1 MLGILNSLHEC
12 SELSTRC
19 RQLAIRPYDYLASG
33 FCPRAIYPD
42 SELSRTAAQAFFR
55 LSGQNTAFLANTARF
70 HCLAG
75 RVSSIYSA
83 HFWVF
88 RAGFWSERCGTRS
101 RSAGKQALHGA
112 DINPSAGSGRN
123 LVYPKNRR
131 VRRAVDLHPVL
142 SMVVTLRSAPFCP
155 ALLKSLSVKSQLH
168 PSLRNIVLYLFP
180 DS

>member
-75 RVSSIYSA
+75 RVSSMYSA

-88 RAGFWSERCGTRS
+88 RAGFWPERSERSRVPPGSKLCIGHIKAPPVVQAGIVFTRKIGGFAGQWTFILRPPWLLPCGVRV
-101 RSAGKQALHGA
+101 SARH
-112 DINPSAGSGRN
+112 
-123 LVYPKNRR
+123 
-131 VRRAVDLHPVL
+131 
-142 SMVVTLRSAPFCP
+142 C
-155 ALLKSLSVKSQLH
+155 
-168 PSLRNIVLYLFP
+168 
-180 DS
+180 